1 MEQDENSEI
10 KKKSAFKRSTIKKT
24 ARKNVKRHYIR
35 NILIVFFAAF
45 IINGGYLLNTDNL
58 EISEIT
64 FQDTTYEISGKKSN
78 TEIISEFFSGKVQGN
93 TEIKGGT
100 NNYTKGVLN
109 VFINETTKSGSLL
122 FGILNAFNQLYFHGR
137 VSAFITILIFT
148 ALSFALFSLV
158 QNIIV
163 VGKNRYFLEQR
174 KYKNTTVDRILF
186 PYRVKKTLN
195 LSYILF
201 CQYIYQLFWNF
212 TIIGGFIKHYE
223 YFCIPYLLAE
233 NPNLTKKEAFSLSK
247 ELMQGEKWNTFKL
260 DLSFIGWNILES
272 LTLGLSSIFYFYS
285 YKECIYVEAYA
296 SIRMAKEGKIIYSY
310 LLTDTLIVISDT
322 MEDSYPEELLPAYSK
337 NSIFQKLDYNQ
348 NYDISSYILF
358 FFTFAFVGW
367 IWEVCLHLA
376 NDGVFVNRG
385 TMFGPWLPIYG
396 TGGLLIL
403 ILLKPFREKPSVL
416 FSLAFVLCGML
427 EYCTAWYLETF
438 KQMKWWDYTGYF
450 LNIHGRTCLEVLIIF
465 GLGGCAFTYL
475 FAPLLNN
482 IYKKFRPN
490 AKKTACVILLI
501 FFAIDFVYSKY
512 HPNTGEGISV
522 PIQEIASREKV
533 KSTSVESLAITQ
545 IK

>member
-1 MEQDENSEI
+1 MLQNESSEK
-10 KKKSAFKRSTIKKT
+10 KKKSSFKRSTIKKA
-24 ARKNVKRHYIR
+24 ARKNVKHHYIR
-35 NILIVFFAAF
+35 NILIVFLAAF
-45 IINGGYLLNTDNL
+45 IMNGGYLLNTDNL

-78 TEIISEFFSGKVQGN
+78 TEIISEFFSGQIQER
-93 TEIKGGT
+93 TEIKENKG
-100 NNYTKGVLN
+100 NYTKGVLN

-174 KYKNTTVDRILF
+174 KYINTSVDRILF

-201 CQYIYQLFWNF
+201 CKYIYQLFWNF

-233 NPNLTKKEAFSLSK
+233 NPNLTKKEAFKLSK
-247 ELMQGEKWNTFKL
+247 ELMEGEKWNIFKL
-260 DLSFIGWNILES
+260 DFSFIGWNILES

-285 YKECIYVEAYA
+285 YKECIYAEAYVT
-296 SIRMAKEGKIIYSY
+296 IRIAKKERITNPY
-310 LLTDTLIVISDT
+310 LLTDTLILVNDT
-322 MEDSYPEELLPAYSK
+322 GEVSCPEEILPGYSK

-416 FSLAFVLCGML
+416 FSLAFVLCGVL

-438 KQMKWWDYTGYF
+438 KHMKWWDYTGYF

-475 FAPLLNN
+475 FAPVLNN
-482 IYKKFRPN
+482 IYKKLKPN
-490 AKKTACVILLI
+490 VTKIACVILLM

-522 PIQEIASREKV
+522 PIQEIAMVEK
-533 KSTSVESLAITQ
+533 
-545 IK
+545 